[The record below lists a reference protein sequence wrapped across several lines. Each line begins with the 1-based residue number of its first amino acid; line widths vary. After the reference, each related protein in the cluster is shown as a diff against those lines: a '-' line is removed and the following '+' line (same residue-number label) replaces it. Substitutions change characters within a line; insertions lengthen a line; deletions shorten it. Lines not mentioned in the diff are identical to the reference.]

1 MKLIYFVESY
11 VAGGSD
17 KVANILLNNLNINNI
32 QLLLNKRADKK
43 IILNTNKKINVKL
56 YSLITPAEIHEK
68 VNKFKGNNL
77 VYFTLKII
85 SIFLVYPL
93 IFYSIIYF
101 YFILRTTK
109 ATHFFS
115 HNGGHPGGIY
125 NGTSLMAASLIPS
138 IKYKF
143 YAFHSNP
150 IKYRNY
156 LFLFDFFWDKII
168 EKISNIITI
177 SKAASLRLVELR
189 FFNKAPIVIHNGSI
203 RRRLKNFNSSIELRI
218 LHIGYFDRNKNQI
231 LLLKS
236 LSKLISKNF
245 HNIHLTFIG
254 KTVDKKARNDFD
266 KFLKNHNLSKYVK
279 VEGFINNV
287 IPYYYNN
294 DLLIC
299 SSFVEGFPLSILE
312 AMSIGLPIIS
322 TDVGGV
328 NEQIKNGKNGF
339 LVESNNSNDLAIK
352 IQYFYRNR
360 DSIEKMGKES
370 HQIFNDKF
378 GVDKMIHNYN
388 SLFGF

>member
-1 MKLIYFVESY
+1 
-11 VAGGSD
+11 
-17 KVANILLNNLNINNI
+17 
-32 QLLLNKRADKK
+32 
-43 IILNTNKKINVKL
+43 
-56 YSLITPAEIHEK
+56 
-68 VNKFKGNNL
+68 
-77 VYFTLKII
+77 
-85 SIFLVYPL
+85 
-93 IFYSIIYF
+93 
-101 YFILRTTK
+101 
-109 ATHFFS
+109 
-115 HNGGHPGGIY
+115 
-125 NGTSLMAASLIPS
+125 
-138 IKYKF
+138 
-143 YAFHSNP
+143 
-150 IKYRNY
+150 
-156 LFLFDFFWDKII
+156 
-168 EKISNIITI
+168 
-177 SKAASLRLVELR
+177 
-189 FFNKAPIVIHNGSI
+189 
-203 RRRLKNFNSSIELRI
+203 
-218 LHIGYFDRNKNQI
+218 

-254 KTVDKKARNDFD
+254 KTVDKKARIDFD
-266 KFLKNHNLSKYVK
+266 KFLKNHNLNKYVK

-294 DLLIC
+294 DLLVC